1 MELFWVQC
9 WLIWTQHNCVLYGG
23 QLKHP
28 TSLNKRVEEFLEEFK
43 QAQATMDSNLR
54 EQLIGDAW
62 QPPSSTEY
70 KLNFDAA
77 IFSGLEK
84 SGIGA
89 IIKNDKGEVM
99 ASMSAIGL
107 KVDTSEKAE
116 LLACR
121 RSIEFVVDAG
131 FTRLV
136 IEGDNSNVNFF
147 NVASYSFIGNVVDD
161 IRHLMSGLQ
170 WVTTSKIRGEVIR

>member
-1 MELFWVQC
+1 M
-9 WLIWTQHNCVLYGG
+9 
-23 QLKHP
+23 
-28 TSLNKRVEEFLEEFK
+28 
-43 QAQATMDSNLR
+43 
-54 EQLIGDAW
+54 
-62 QPPSSTEY
+62 EY

-84 SGIGA
+84 SGIGD
-89 IIKNDKGEVM
+89 IIKNDKGEVVANM
-99 ASMSAIGL
+99 FAIGP

-121 RSIEFVVDAG
+121 RSIEFVMDAG

-136 IEGDNSNVNFF
+136 IEGDNSNVMQAISS

>member
-1 MELFWVQC
+1 M
-9 WLIWTQHNCVLYGG
+9 YGG

-28 TSLNKRVEEFLEEFK
+28 TSLNKGAEEFLEEFK
-43 QAQATMDSNLR
+43 QAQATMDSSPR

-62 QPPSSTEY
+62 QSPPSTEY

-84 SGIGA
+84 SGIGD
-89 IIKNDKGEVM
+89 IIKNDKGEVVANM
-99 ASMSAIGL
+99 FAIGP

-121 RSIEFVVDAG
+121 RSIEFVMDAG

-136 IEGDNSNVNFF
+136 IEGDNSNVMQAISS

>member
-1 MELFWVQC
+1 M
-9 WLIWTQHNCVLYGG
+9 

-28 TSLNKRVEEFLEEFK
+28 TNLNKRAEEFLEEFK
-43 QAQATMDSNLR
+43 QAQATMDSSPR

-62 QPPSSTEY
+62 QSPPSTEY

-99 ASMSAIGL
+99 AAMSAIGP

-121 RSIEFVVDAG
+121 RSIEFVVDAS

-136 IEGDNSNVNFF
+136 IEGDNSNVMQAISS

-161 IRHLMSGLQ
+161 IRHLMFGLQ
-170 WVTTSKIRGEVIR
+170 WVTTNKIRGEVIR

>member
-1 MELFWVQC
+1 M
-9 WLIWTQHNCVLYGG
+9 
-23 QLKHP
+23 
-28 TSLNKRVEEFLEEFK
+28 
-43 QAQATMDSNLR
+43 
-54 EQLIGDAW
+54 
-62 QPPSSTEY
+62 EY
-70 KLNFDAA
+70 KLNFDAT
-77 IFSGLEK
+77 IFSRLEK

-99 ASMSAIGL
+99 ASMSAIGP

-121 RSIEFVVDAG
+121 RSIEFVVDAS

-136 IEGDNSNVNFF
+136 IEGDNSNVMQAISS
-147 NVASYSFIGNVVDD
+147 NVVSYSFIGNVVDD